1 MVDLIIDH
9 LRLVKELCEGKEHC
23 KIIPSQILAQHA
35 KCHKVGGKNE
45 NMSGFGFTKKC
56 SVDL

>member
-1 MVDLIIDH
+1 MVDLISDH

-35 KCHKVGGKNE
+35 KCHKVGGN
-45 NMSGFGFTKKC
+45 G
-56 SVDL
+56 VARIRI